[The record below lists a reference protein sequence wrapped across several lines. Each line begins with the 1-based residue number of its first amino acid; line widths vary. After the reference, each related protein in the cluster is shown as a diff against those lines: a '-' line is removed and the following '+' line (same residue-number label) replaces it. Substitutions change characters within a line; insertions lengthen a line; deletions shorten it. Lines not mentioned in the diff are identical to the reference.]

1 MSGNDFDNVP
11 QCFQIPA
18 TEKPGFFAVRSDAEQ
33 LTYAGL
39 DARSDALCDRLTA
52 LGIEKG
58 ALAGILL
65 NRSLAT
71 ITSFL
76 AVLKAGG
83 AVVPLDPSGPPQ
95 GILDI
100 VQRHKLTCVVS
111 TGATLRRFPQLAA
124 AVPVI
129 DVDAAPLAGPAGR
142 RGEAVKAAGSDPAC
156 VMFTSGSTGEPKGV
170 VIPHRA
176 IVRLVKNPG
185 YMRISPDQTF
195 VQASPLAFDASVFEI
210 WGALLNGTELVIL
223 PAGLRSPETIAAA
236 IAEQGVTTLFLT
248 SCLFNLMIDQRQSP
262 PRKLLYLVSGGNVMP
277 PARAGEGGE
286 RFAEGDGVAFGYL
299 DRPDLMAEE
308 FITDH
313 FGADPRRRMCRTGD
327 LVSQRADG
335 LVEIAGD
342 PDCQTGTNGECAEVF
357 WKEKLQALVE
367 PTLLGDA
374 LNGASSQPAGRAPD
388 AGGHARVQTRLSVEK
403 TGRLAR
409 FARQEGVTPNTVLQG
424 AWLLLLQRY
433 CGQRT
438 VACGAVFAERPD
450 DLPGAGKLP
459 GLGHILPII
468 QSPQPEQLAGDW
480 LRGMRNDILALR
492 EIQYAPL
499 GHIQRLAG
507 RSGEALF
514 DSIIV
519 FETCPVDEILRH
531 RSSAVP
537 ELCAPKSFE
546 TTLYAMTLDVRAG
559 ERLEIGYSYPRERFD
574 AEQISAL
581 QAHMLQLI
589 DEITADASR
598 ALGNIT
604 LLTPDERTKILD
616 AWSLGKERFN
626 DASCLHE
633 LIEAQVREQP
643 GATAVV
649 YEDASLTYGELNAR
663 ANRLARHLR
672 SLGVGPDVL
681 VGLAVERSLEMV
693 VGLLGILKAGG
704 AYVPLDPAYPAE
716 RLAYMLEDAQLTLVL
731 TQEHLVSS
739 LPGAAKESSPAVK
752 FWRLDRDWPEIE
764 HHSDADLDNLTRP
777 QDLAYCIYTSGS
789 TGRPKGVL
797 LTHHNAVRLFQATE
811 PLFHFDRRDVWT
823 MFHSLAFD
831 FSVWELFGALTYGGR
846 LVVVPYRTSRSPE
859 DFLDLL
865 RREQVTVLNQTPS
878 AFRQLTRV
886 AGLYDEDGGKL
897 HLRYVVFGG
906 EALDAASLRPWFDH
920 FGDRRPLLINMYGIT
935 ETTVHV
941 TYRPLGVE
949 DLKSSAIP
957 IGRAIP
963 DLSPY
968 ILDLDMTPVPVGVAG
983 ELYIG
988 GAGLARGYLGRPEL
1002 TAARFIRN
1010 PFAQKPGERLYRT
1023 GDLARWRATG
1033 EIEYAGRI
1041 DHQVKI
1047 RGFRIELGE
1056 IEARLLAHH
1065 GVREAVVSAREGTSG
1080 KQLIGYVVAVSGAQ
1094 EGRRTPAGP
1103 APAGAFVEQLK
1114 EHLKAGL
1121 PDYMIP
1127 SRLVVLERMP
1137 LTPSGKID
1145 RKALPVPP
1153 ASFGAGARLEPRA
1166 SDVEATL
1173 AGICARLL
1181 NLADVDLD
1189 TNFFDLGGTSLDL
1202 VALHEE
1208 IRERFERNFPVTAL
1222 FEYSTVRALAARLQT
1237 QDPAR
1242 PPEAG
1247 KLPMADIRNRK
1258 LRQNEALQRLG
1269 RNRARPAL

>member
-11 QCFQIPA
+11 DWFQIPA
-18 TEKPGFFAVRSDAEQ
+18 TEKPG
-33 LTYAGL
+33 
-39 DARSDALCDRLTA
+39 
-52 LGIEKG
+52 
-58 ALAGILL
+58 
-65 NRSLAT
+65 
-71 ITSFL
+71 
-76 AVLKAGG
+76 
-83 AVVPLDPSGPPQ
+83 
-95 GILDI
+95 
-100 VQRHKLTCVVS
+100 
-111 TGATLRRFPQLAA
+111 
-124 AVPVI
+124 
-129 DVDAAPLAGPAGR
+129 
-142 RGEAVKAAGSDPAC
+142 
-156 VMFTSGSTGEPKGV
+156 
-170 VIPHRA
+170 
-176 IVRLVKNPG
+176 
-185 YMRISPDQTF
+185 
-195 VQASPLAFDASVFEI
+195 
-210 WGALLNGTELVIL
+210 
-223 PAGLRSPETIAAA
+223 
-236 IAEQGVTTLFLT
+236 
-248 SCLFNLMIDQRQSP
+248 
-262 PRKLLYLVSGGNVMP
+262 
-277 PARAGEGGE
+277 
-286 RFAEGDGVAFGYL
+286 
-299 DRPDLMAEE
+299 
-308 FITDH
+308 
-313 FGADPRRRMCRTGD
+313 CRTGD
-327 LVSQRADG
+327 LVSRRADG

-342 PDCQTGTNGECAEVF
+342 PNGQTGTNGERAEVF
-357 WKEKLQALVE
+357 WTEKLQALVE

-374 LNGASSQPAGRAPD
+374 LSGASGEHGGRLPD
-388 AGGHARVQTRLSVEK
+388 GCGHARVQTRLSVEK

-409 FARQEGVTPNTVLQG
+409 FARREGVTLYTVLQG
-424 AWLLLLQRY
+424 AWLLLLQRH

-438 VACGAVFAERPD
+438 VAFGAAFAERPAD
-450 DLPGAGKLP
+450 LTGAGELPGHV
-459 GLGHILPII
+459 HILPII
-468 QSPQPEQLAGDW
+468 QSPRPEQLAGDW
-480 LRGMRNDILALR
+480 LRALQNDILTMR
-492 EIQYAPL
+492 EIQHAPL

-514 DSIIV
+514 DSIIL
-519 FETCPVDEILRH
+519 FETCPADEIPCH
-531 RSSAVP
+531 RSGAMPGLSAP
-537 ELCAPKSFE
+537 ERFE
-546 TTLYAMTLDVRAG
+546 TTLYAMTLHVRAG
-559 ERLEIGYSYPRERFD
+559 ERLEIGYSFPRERFD
-574 AEQISAL
+574 AGRISAL

-598 ALGNIT
+598 ALGNMT
-604 LLTPDERTKILD
+604 LLTRDERTKILD
-616 AWSLGKERFN
+616 AWSLGKESFS

-633 LIEAQVREQP
+633 LIEARVMEQP

-693 VGLLGILKAGG
+693 VGVLGILKAGG

-716 RLAYMLEDAQLTLVL
+716 RLAYMLEDARLSLVL
-731 TQEHLVSS
+731 TQEHLLSS
-739 LPGAAKESSPAVK
+739 LPGAAKDSSSAVK
-752 FWRLDRDWPEIE
+752 FWRLDRDWPEIA
-764 HHSDADLDNLTRP
+764 HHSDADLDNLARP

-811 PLFHFDRRDVWT
+811 PWFHFDRHDVWT

-831 FSVWELFGALTYGGR
+831 FSVWELFGALTHGGR
-846 LVVVPYRTSRSPE
+846 LVVVPYRTSRSP
-859 DFLDLL
+859 DGFLDLL
-865 RREQVTVLNQTPS
+865 RRERVTVLNQTPS

-886 AGLYDEDGGKL
+886 AGLYDEDGAKL

-920 FGDRRPLLINMYGIT
+920 FGDRHPLLINMYGIT

-941 TYRPLGVE
+941 TYRPLRVE

-1002 TAARFIRN
+1002 TAERFVGN

-1023 GDLARWRATG
+1023 GDLARWRANG

-1056 IEARLLAHH
+1056 IEARLLAHD

-1080 KQLIGYVVAVSGAQ
+1080 KQLIGYVVAASGAQ

-1103 APAGAFVEQLK
+1103 APAGGFVEELK
-1114 EHLKAGL
+1114 AHLRAGL

-1153 ASFGAGARLEPRA
+1153 DSFGAEARLEQQA
-1166 SDVEATL
+1166 CDVEATL
-1173 AGICARLL
+1173 AGMCARLL

-1208 IRERFERNFPVTAL
+1208 IRERFERNFPVTAM
-1222 FEYSTVRALAARLQT
+1222 FEHSTIRALAARLQT

-1247 KLPMADIRNRK
+1247 KLRMADIRK

>member
-1 MSGNDFDNVP
+1 
-11 QCFQIPA
+11 
-18 TEKPGFFAVRSDAEQ
+18 
-33 LTYAGL
+33 
-39 DARSDALCDRLTA
+39 
-52 LGIEKG
+52 
-58 ALAGILL
+58 
-65 NRSLAT
+65 
-71 ITSFL
+71 
-76 AVLKAGG
+76 
-83 AVVPLDPSGPPQ
+83 
-95 GILDI
+95 
-100 VQRHKLTCVVS
+100 
-111 TGATLRRFPQLAA
+111 
-124 AVPVI
+124 
-129 DVDAAPLAGPAGR
+129 
-142 RGEAVKAAGSDPAC
+142 VKIAGSDPAC
-156 VMFTSGSTGEPKGV
+156 VIFTSGSTGEPKGV
-170 VIPHRA
+170 VISHRA

-185 YMRISPDQTF
+185 YMRFSPDQTF

-210 WGALLNGTELVIL
+210 WGALLNGTEMVIL

-248 SCLFNLMIDQRQSP
+248 SCLFNLIIDQRPSP
-262 PRKLLYLVSGGNVMP
+262 PRKLLSLVSGGNVMP
-277 PARAGEGGE
+277 PARAREGGE
-286 RFAEGDGVAFGYL
+286 LFAVGDGVAFGYL
-299 DRPDLMAEE
+299 DRPDRIAEE

-313 FGADPRRRMCRTGD
+313 FGADPRRRMCGTGD
-327 LVSQRADG
+327 FVSQRADG

-342 PDCQTGTNGECAEVF
+342 PDSQNGTNGERAEVF
-357 WKEKLQALVE
+357 WKEKLQALAE
-367 PTLLGDA
+367 PAMLGDA
-374 LNGASSQPAGRAPD
+374 LSGASSQHAARAPD
-388 AGGHARVQTRLSVEK
+388 SGGQARVQTHLSVEK
-403 TGRLAR
+403 TGHVAR

-438 VACGAVFAERPD
+438 VAFGAAFADWPAD
-450 DLPGAGKLP
+450 PPGAGEPPDLV
-459 GLGHILPII
+459 HILPII
-468 QSPQPEQLAGDW
+468 QSPRPEQLAGDW
-480 LRGMRNDILALR
+480 LRALQNDILAMR
-492 EIQYAPL
+492 EFQHAPP
-499 GHIQRLAG
+499 GYIQRLAG

-514 DSIIV
+514 DSAIV
-519 FETCPVDEILRH
+519 FETCPVDGARRH
-531 RSSAVP
+531 RSGAMPGLSAP
-537 ELCAPKSFE
+537 ECVE
-546 TTLYAMTLDVRAG
+546 TTLYAMTLHVRAG

-589 DEITADASR
+589 DEITADAAR
-598 ALGNIT
+598 ALGDIT
-604 LLTPDERTKILD
+604 LLTPDERTKILG

-633 LIEAQVREQP
+633 LIEARVREQP

-649 YEDASLTYGELNAR
+649 YEDTSLTYGELNAR

-716 RLAYMLEDAQLTLVL
+716 RLAYMLEDARLALVL
-731 TQEHLVSS
+731 TQEHLLSS
-739 LPGAAKESSPAVK
+739 LTGAAKDSSSAAK

-764 HHSDADLDNLTRP
+764 HHSDADLVNLTRP

-797 LTHHNAVRLFQATE
+797 LTHLNAVRLFQATQ
-811 PLFHFDRRDVWT
+811 PWFDFDRRDVWT

-831 FSVWELFGALTYGGR
+831 FSVWELFGALTNGGK

-886 AGLYDEDGGKL
+886 AGLYDEDGAKL

-920 FGDRRPLLINMYGIT
+920 FGDRHPLLINMYGIT

-941 TYRPLGVE
+941 TYRPLRVE
-949 DLKSSAIP
+949 DLNGSAIP

-968 ILDLDMTPVPVGVAG
+968 ILDLDMTPVPVGIAG

-1002 TAARFIRN
+1002 TAERFVGN

-1023 GDLARWRATG
+1023 GDLARWRANG
-1033 EIEYAGRI
+1033 EIEYVGRI

-1056 IEARLLAHH
+1056 IEARLLAHD

-1080 KQLIGYVVAVSGAQ
+1080 KQLVGYVVAVPGAQ
-1094 EGRRTPAGP
+1094 ERRRTPAGP
-1103 APAGAFVEQLK
+1103 ASAGAFVEQLK
-1114 EHLKAGL
+1114 EHLRAGL

-1127 SRLVVLERMP
+1127 SRLLVLERMP

-1153 ASFGAGARLEPRA
+1153 ASFGAEARLKPRA

-1173 AGICARLL
+1173 AGIYARLL

-1202 VALHEE
+1202 VALHEV
-1208 IRERFERNFPVTAL
+1208 IRERFERNFPVTTL
-1222 FEYSTVRALAARLQT
+1222 FEYSTIRALAAHLHLQT

-1247 KLPMADIRNRK
+1247 KLQMADIRNRK

>member
-1 MSGNDFDNVP
+1 MSGNDFETVP
-11 QCFQIPA
+11 QCFQFPA
-18 TEKPGFFAVRSDAEQ
+18 TEKP
-33 LTYAGL
+33 
-39 DARSDALCDRLTA
+39 
-52 LGIEKG
+52 
-58 ALAGILL
+58 
-65 NRSLAT
+65 
-71 ITSFL
+71 
-76 AVLKAGG
+76 
-83 AVVPLDPSGPPQ
+83 
-95 GILDI
+95 
-100 VQRHKLTCVVS
+100 
-111 TGATLRRFPQLAA
+111 
-124 AVPVI
+124 
-129 DVDAAPLAGPAGR
+129 
-142 RGEAVKAAGSDPAC
+142 
-156 VMFTSGSTGEPKGV
+156 
-170 VIPHRA
+170 
-176 IVRLVKNPG
+176 
-185 YMRISPDQTF
+185 
-195 VQASPLAFDASVFEI
+195 
-210 WGALLNGTELVIL
+210 
-223 PAGLRSPETIAAA
+223 
-236 IAEQGVTTLFLT
+236 
-248 SCLFNLMIDQRQSP
+248 
-262 PRKLLYLVSGGNVMP
+262 
-277 PARAGEGGE
+277 
-286 RFAEGDGVAFGYL
+286 
-299 DRPDLMAEE
+299 
-308 FITDH
+308 
-313 FGADPRRRMCRTGD
+313 
-327 LVSQRADG
+327 
-335 LVEIAGD
+335 
-342 PDCQTGTNGECAEVF
+342 GTNGECAEIF
-357 WKEKLQALVE
+357 WKEKLRALVE

-374 LNGASSQPAGRAPD
+374 LNGASSQSAGRAPE
-388 AGGHARVQTRLSVEK
+388 GGQARDKTRLSVEK

-424 AWLLLLQRY
+424 AWVLLLQRY

-438 VACGAVFAERPD
+438 VAFGAEFAERPA
-450 DLPGAGKLP
+450 DLPGAGELP
-459 GLGHILPII
+459 GLVHILPVI
-468 QSPQPEQLAGDW
+468 QSPRPEQLAGDW
-480 LRGMRNDILALR
+480 LRALQNDILTMR
-492 EIQYAPL
+492 EIPHAPL
-499 GHIQRLAG
+499 DNIQRLAG

-519 FETCPVDEILRH
+519 FATSPVDETLRH
-531 RSSAVP
+531 RSTAVP
-537 ELCAPKSFE
+537 GLSAPESFE
-546 TTLYAMTLDVRAG
+546 TTRYAMTLDVWAG

-581 QAHMLQLI
+581 QAHMAQLI
-589 DEITADASR
+589 DEITADAAR

-616 AWSLGKERFN
+616 AWSLGKESFN
-626 DASCLHE
+626 DAACLHQ
-633 LIEAQVREQP
+633 LIEARVKEQP
-643 GATAVV
+643 GATAVT
-649 YEDASLTYGELNAR
+649 YEDAALTYGELNAR

-704 AYVPLDPAYPAE
+704 AYLPLDPAYPAE
-716 RLAYMLEDAQLTLVL
+716 RLAYMLEDARLSLVL
-731 TQEHLVSS
+731 TQEHLLGS
-739 LPGAAKESSPAVK
+739 LPGAAKDSSSAVK
-752 FWRLDRDWPEIE
+752 FWRLDRDWPDIE

-777 QDLAYCIYTSGS
+777 RDLAYCIYTSGS

-797 LTHHNAVRLFQATE
+797 LTHHNAVRLFQATQAW
-811 PLFHFDRRDVWT
+811 FDFDRRDVWT

-831 FSVWELFGALTYGGR
+831 FSVWELFGALTHGGR
-846 LVVVPYRTSRSPE
+846 LVVVPYRTSRSPV

-886 AGLYDEDGGKL
+886 AGLYDEDGGKF

-920 FGDRRPLLINMYGIT
+920 FGDRHPLLINMYGIT

-941 TYRPLGVE
+941 TYRPLSVE
-949 DLKSSAIP
+949 DLKGSAIP

-963 DLSPY
+963 DLSAY

-1002 TAARFIRN
+1002 TAERFVGN

-1023 GDLARWRATG
+1023 GDLARWRANG

-1056 IEARLLAHH
+1056 IEARLLAHP
-1065 GVREAVVSAREGTSG
+1065 GVREAVVSASEGTSG
-1080 KQLIGYVVAVSGAQ
+1080 QQLIGYVVAVPGAQ
-1094 EGRRTPAGP
+1094 EGRPAGP
-1103 APAGAFVEQLK
+1103 AAAGAFVEQLK

-1127 SRLVVLERMP
+1127 SRLVVLARMP

-1153 ASFGAGARLEPRA
+1153 IGAEARLEPRA
-1166 SDVEATL
+1166 SDVAATL

-1208 IRERFERNFPVTAL
+1208 IRDRFERNFPMTEL
-1222 FEYSTVRALAARLQT
+1222 FEYPTIRALAARLQT
-1237 QDPAR
+1237 QDSTR
-1242 PPEAG
+1242 PPEGA
-1247 KLPMADIRNRK
+1247 KLRMADIRDRK
-1258 LRQNEALQRLG
+1258 LGQNEALQRLR
-1269 RNRARPAL
+1269 RNRARPAP

>member
-1 MSGNDFDNVP
+1 M
-11 QCFQIPA
+11 
-18 TEKPGFFAVRSDAEQ
+18 PGLS
-33 LTYAGL
+33 
-39 DARSDALCDRLTA
+39 
-52 LGIEKG
+52 
-58 ALAGILL
+58 
-65 NRSLAT
+65 
-71 ITSFL
+71 
-76 AVLKAGG
+76 
-83 AVVPLDPSGPPQ
+83 
-95 GILDI
+95 
-100 VQRHKLTCVVS
+100 
-111 TGATLRRFPQLAA
+111 
-124 AVPVI
+124 
-129 DVDAAPLAGPAGR
+129 AP
-142 RGEAVKAAGSDPAC
+142 
-156 VMFTSGSTGEPKGV
+156 
-170 VIPHRA
+170 
-176 IVRLVKNPG
+176 
-185 YMRISPDQTF
+185 
-195 VQASPLAFDASVFEI
+195 
-210 WGALLNGTELVIL
+210 
-223 PAGLRSPETIAAA
+223 
-236 IAEQGVTTLFLT
+236 
-248 SCLFNLMIDQRQSP
+248 
-262 PRKLLYLVSGGNVMP
+262 
-277 PARAGEGGE
+277 E
-286 RFAEGDGVAFGYL
+286 RFD
-299 DRPDLMAEE
+299 
-308 FITDH
+308 
-313 FGADPRRRMCRTGD
+313 
-327 LVSQRADG
+327 
-335 LVEIAGD
+335 
-342 PDCQTGTNGECAEVF
+342 
-357 WKEKLQALVE
+357 
-367 PTLLGDA
+367 
-374 LNGASSQPAGRAPD
+374 
-388 AGGHARVQTRLSVEK
+388 
-403 TGRLAR
+403 
-409 FARQEGVTPNTVLQG
+409 
-424 AWLLLLQRY
+424 
-433 CGQRT
+433 
-438 VACGAVFAERPD
+438 
-450 DLPGAGKLP
+450 
-459 GLGHILPII
+459 
-468 QSPQPEQLAGDW
+468 
-480 LRGMRNDILALR
+480 
-492 EIQYAPL
+492 
-499 GHIQRLAG
+499 
-507 RSGEALF
+507 
-514 DSIIV
+514 
-519 FETCPVDEILRH
+519 
-531 RSSAVP
+531 
-537 ELCAPKSFE
+537 
-546 TTLYAMTLDVRAG
+546 TTLYAIALNVRAG
-559 ERLEIGYSYPRERFD
+559 EQLEIGYSYPRERFD

-589 DEITADASR
+589 DEITADAGR

-616 AWSLGKERFN
+616 AWSLGKESFN
-626 DASCLHE
+626 DAACLHE

-672 SLGVGPDVL
+672 ALGVGPDVL

-716 RLAYMLEDAQLTLVL
+716 RLAYMLEDARLALVL
-731 TQEHLVSS
+731 TQEHLLSS
-739 LPGAAKESSPAVK
+739 LTGAAKNSSSAAK

-764 HHSDADLDNLTRP
+764 HHSDADLVNLTRP

-797 LTHHNAVRLFQATE
+797 LTHLNAVRLFQATQ
-811 PLFHFDRRDVWT
+811 PWFDFDRRDVWT

-831 FSVWELFGALTYGGR
+831 FSVWELFGALTNGGK

-886 AGLYDEDGGKL
+886 AGLYDEDGAKL

-920 FGDRRPLLINMYGIT
+920 FGDRHPLLINMYGIT

-941 TYRPLGVE
+941 TYRPLRVE
-949 DLKSSAIP
+949 DLNGSAIP

-968 ILDLDMTPVPVGVAG
+968 ILDLDMTPVPVGIAG

-1002 TAARFIRN
+1002 TAERFVGN

-1023 GDLARWRATG
+1023 GDLARWRANG
-1033 EIEYAGRI
+1033 EIEYVGRI

-1056 IEARLLAHH
+1056 IEARLLAHD

-1080 KQLIGYVVAVSGAQ
+1080 KQLVGYVVAVPGAQ
-1094 EGRRTPAGP
+1094 ERRRTPAGP
-1103 APAGAFVEQLK
+1103 ASAGAFVEQLK
-1114 EHLKAGL
+1114 EHLRAGL

-1127 SRLVVLERMP
+1127 SRLLVLERMP

-1153 ASFGAGARLEPRA
+1153 ASFGAEARLKPRA

-1173 AGICARLL
+1173 AGIYARLL

-1202 VALHEE
+1202 VALHEV
-1208 IRERFERNFPVTAL
+1208 IRERFERNFPVTTL
-1222 FEYSTVRALAARLQT
+1222 FEYSTIRALAAHLHLQT

-1247 KLPMADIRNRK
+1247 KLQMADIRNRK